1 VIDIMKDKK
10 YPMIYRKSNYAVM
23 ANDIIKGK
31 QEMTL
36 QEAKIIRLLIT
47 QVAKEDRDLKTYTVN
62 IKELGEFLGIS
73 VSNLYRDVFDLCDR
87 LLDRKI
93 KIESKK
99 DNKKEAWVIFHWLQ
113 LAQYDGH
120 GQLTLMLSE
129 QVKPYVLELDK
140 WFTKYRYENILAM
153 NSFYAIRLYELLKM
167 TINMSAKSKNDFTQ
181 FKIDYLRN
189 YFSCESKFLRISDF
203 KRKVIEI
210 GIREIN
216 NRSDLFVSVEYI
228 KTKRTITDVKFYIKN
243 VVIKTKEVKA
253 QKNIEAKQESEL
265 EEVVERELIQQQ
277 EYLDDLIDTV
287 RLFIKEPL
295 KTKEI
300 KTLLLVANNNVSL
313 IKEKYNIAKQ
323 QLHINNLT
331 AWLISAIKNDYAEPV
346 EAKSNKPII
355 TTQKVNRFVNYEQDD
370 WDFDELEKLE
380 RERIKRNLEK

>member
-1 VIDIMKDKK
+1 MEDKK
-10 YPMIYRKSNYAVM
+10 YPMNYRKSNYAVM

-47 QVAKEDRDLKTYTVN
+47 QVAKEDKDLKTYTVN
-62 IKELGEFLGIS
+62 IKELGKFLGVS

-99 DNKKEAWVIFHWLQ
+99 DNKKEAWIIFHWLQ

-167 TINMSAKSKNDFTQ
+167 NMNMSVKSKNDFTQ
-181 FKIDYLRN
+181 FKIEYLRN
-189 YFSCESKFLRISDF
+189 YFNCENKFPRISDF

-216 NRSDLFVSVEYI
+216 NKSDLFISVEYI
-228 KTKRTITDVKFYIKN
+228 KTKRTITDARFYIKN
-243 VVIKTKEVKA
+243 VVIKTEEVKA
-253 QKNIEAKQESEL
+253 QKEIEAKKKSEL
-265 EEVVERELIQQQ
+265 EEVVERDLIQQQ
-277 EYLDDLIDTV
+277 EYLDDLIDDV

-300 KTLLLVANNNVSL
+300 KTLLSVANNDVNLV
-313 IKEKYNIAKQ
+313 KAKYNIAKQ

-346 EAKSNKPII
+346 ETESNKPM
-355 TTQKVNRFVNYEQDD
+355 TDTPKVNRFVNYDQRN
-370 WDFDELEKLE
+370 WDFEKLEKLE
-380 RERIKRNLEK
+380 REYIKRNLER